1 MTKLNIEE
9 INLGLNKL
17 KGWSYKDNYI
27 VKNFVFKDFNEA
39 FSFISRIA
47 LLSEK
52 LQHHPDWSGIYNKVN
67 IKLNTHDAGGI
78 TELDIKMA
86 AEIDEYVEKA

>member
-1 MTKLNIEE
+1 MTKLSIEE

-27 VKNFVFKDFNEA
+27 VKNLVFEDFNEA
-39 FSFISRIA
+39 FSFISRVA

-52 LQHHPDWSGIYNKVN
+52 LQHHPDWSGVYNKVN
-67 IKLNTHDAGGI
+67 IRLSTYDAEGV
-78 TELDIKMA
+78 TEIDLKMA
-86 AEIDEYVEKA
+86 AKIDAYINID